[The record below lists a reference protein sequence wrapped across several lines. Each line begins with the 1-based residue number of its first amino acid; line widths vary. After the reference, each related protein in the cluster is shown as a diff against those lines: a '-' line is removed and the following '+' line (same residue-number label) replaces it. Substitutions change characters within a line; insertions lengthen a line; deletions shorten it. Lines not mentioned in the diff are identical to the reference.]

1 MRTWLYLTQEF
12 GLGGGGKLERQF
24 KKFNSEIAMVV
35 LSMQILQDQCCT
47 CTNHHFTKNL
57 KPTFL
62 NYFTPEMIEVLKH
75 RIYTYR
81 LNQY

>member
-1 MRTWLYLTQEF
+1 MRTWIYSTQEF
-12 GLGGGGKLERQF
+12 GLGGGVKLERQF